1 MFCLT
6 LSGLIRN
13 IQIGDTDLGDTG
25 GGHMLK
31 SNQKMLLNVKSNPE
45 PQMEGGGCYICTL
58 RRFFRQLLEK
68 VPVYKLHFRD
78 L

>member
-1 MFCLT
+1 
-6 LSGLIRN
+6 LSNTIRIN
-13 IQIGDTDLGDTG
+13 QKYTDWGHRG

-31 SNQKMLLNVKSNPE
+31 SNQKMLLNVKLNPE
-45 PQMEGGGCYICTL
+45 PQMEGGGRYICTL

-68 VPVYKLHFRD
+68 LLVYKLHFRD

>member
-1 MFCLT
+1 MNLFLNELT
-6 LSGLIRN
+6 IPNFL
-13 IQIGDTDLGDTG
+13 IGDT

-45 PQMEGGGCYICTL
+45 PQMEGGGRYICTL

-68 VPVYKLHFRD
+68 LLVYKLHFRD